1 MPLTFAASDEPR
13 RLSPVVLSATAS
25 SPVRQ
30 RPGARRW
37 TLALVGVAVLALA
50 ACGDKKAPA
59 AAPAAPT
66 VGYLTVVVQTQ
77 GLTTE
82 LAGRTRASQSAEVRP
97 QVSGILQKRLFIE
110 GSVVKAGQPLYQIDA
125 RTLEATVKSAE
136 AALAKSRASAQTA
149 RTNAERN
156 AELVKIDAI
165 SRQVFD
171 ESQAQVAQSA
181 ADVAVAQAALE
192 NARINLQY
200 SRIVAPIGGQID
212 LSAVLPGSLVT
223 ANQAQAL
230 TTISQLDP
238 IHVDIT
244 QSSSELLELRR
255 QWQAGTFGK
264 VEAGGAPVRLALEDG
279 SRYPHAGKLQFTG
292 ATVSQTTGA
301 ITLRAVFPNP
311 DRLLMP
317 GMYVRARLSTGEASD
332 AIVLPQQAVQRDP
345 AGKPSVQLLNAD
357 NKIEKRPI
365 RLGQALGAQW
375 LVLEGLKAGDRV
387 MVEGFQKARVGQ
399 TVTPLAMRM
408 EGNRVVEDKPSA
420 STGQGGPAGQGG
432 QAGQIPAASAP
443 PKP

>member
-13 RLSPVVLSATAS
+13 RVPPVALSATAP

-30 RPGARRW
+30 GPGARRW

-59 AAPAAPT
+59 ATPAAPT

-77 GLTTE
+77 GLSTE

-97 QVSGILQKRLFIE
+97 QVSGILQKRLFTE

-136 AALAKSRASAQTA
+136 AALAKSRAAAQTA

-399 TVTPLAMRM
+399 TVTPLAMRV
-408 EGNRVVEDKPSA
+408 EGNRVVEDKPTA

>member
-1 MPLTFAASDEPR
+1 MPLTTFVSPRLTRPLACGLVLAA
-13 RLSPVVLSATAS
+13 A
-25 SPVRQ
+25 
-30 RPGARRW
+30 
-37 TLALVGVAVLALA
+37 LALA

-59 AAPAAPT
+59 AAPAAPS
-66 VGYLTVVVQTQ
+66 VGYLTVVLQTQ
-77 GLTTE
+77 GLHTE

-97 QVSGILQKRLFIE
+97 QVSGILQQRLFTE

-125 RTLEATVKSAE
+125 RTLEATVKSTE
-136 AALAKSRASAQTA
+136 AALARARATAQTA

-200 SRIVAPIGGQID
+200 SRITAPISGQTE
-212 LSAVLPGSLVT
+212 LSVVLPGSLVT

-244 QSSSELLELRR
+244 QSSAELLELRR
-255 QWQAGTFGK
+255 QWQAGLFGK
-264 VEAGGAPVRLALEDG
+264 VEGSGAPVRLALEDG
-279 SRYPHAGKLQFTG
+279 SRYPHTGKLQFTG

-317 GMYVRARLSTGEASD
+317 GMYVRAQLATGESSE

-345 AGKPSVQLLNAD
+345 AGKPSVQLINAE

-387 MVEGFQKARVGQ
+387 MVDGFQKARVGQ
-399 TVTPLAMRM
+399 TVTPVAMRM
-408 EGNRVVEDKPSA
+408 NGSRVVEAQTSA
-420 STGQGGPAGQGG
+420 PAGQ
-432 QAGQIPAASAP
+432 AAAASAP

>member
-1 MPLTFAASDEPR
+1 MPLTFAASDEPCR
-13 RLSPVVLSATAS
+13 VPPAALFSAAACA
-25 SPVRQ
+25 PWPPAR
-30 RPGARRW
+30 ARRW
-37 TLALVGVAVLALA
+37 AWALAGAAVLALA
-50 ACGDKKAPA
+50 ACGEKKAPA
-59 AAPAAPT
+59 AAPPAPT
-66 VGYLTVVVQTQ
+66 VGYLTVVLQAQ
-77 GLTTE
+77 GLSTE

-97 QVSGILQKRLFIE
+97 QVSGILQKRLFTE
-110 GSVVKAGQPLYQIDA
+110 GSMVKAGQPLYQIDS

-200 SRIVAPIGGQID
+200 SRIVAPISGQID

-238 IHVDIT
+238 IYVDIT

-264 VEAGGAPVRLALEDG
+264 VDAGGAPVRLALEDG
-279 SRYPHAGKLQFTG
+279 SRYPHPGKLQFTG

-311 DRLLMP
+311 ERLLMP

-345 AGKPSVQLLNAD
+345 AGKPSVQLINAD

-387 MVEGFQKARVGQ
+387 MVDGFQKARVGQ
-399 TVTPLAMRM
+399 TVTPLAMRL
-408 EGNRVVEDKPSA
+408 EGNRVVEDKP
-420 STGQGGPAGQGG
+420 
-432 QAGQIPAASAP
+432 AA
-443 PKP
+443 

>member
-1 MPLTFAASDEPR
+1 MP
-13 RLSPVVLSATAS
+13 LSPVS
-25 SPVRQ
+25 SPVPRQ
-30 RPGARRW
+30 ATTPTQVISARPVRPAGPRRW
-37 TLALVGVAVLALA
+37 PWLLAGVAALGLA
-50 ACGDKKAPA
+50 ACGDQKAPSA
-59 AAPAAPT
+59 PPAAPP
-66 VGYLTVVVQTQ
+66 VGFLTVALQTQ
-77 GLTTE
+77 GLHTE

-97 QVSGILQKRLFIE
+97 QVSGILQKRLFTE
-110 GSVVKAGQPLYQIDA
+110 GATVRAGQPLYQIDA
-125 RTLEATVKSAE
+125 RTLGASVKSAE
-136 AALAKSRASAQTA
+136 AALAKAKASAQTA

-192 NARINLQY
+192 NAQINLQF
-200 SRIVAPIGGQID
+200 SRIVAPIDGQID

-244 QSSSELLELRR
+244 QSSAELLELRR

-264 VEAGGAPVRLALEDG
+264 VGASGAPVRLTLEDG
-279 SRYPHAGKLQFTG
+279 SAYPHAGKLQFTG
-292 ATVSQTTGA
+292 ATVGQSTGA

-317 GMYVRARLSTGEASD
+317 GMYVRARLSTGESGE
-332 AIVLPQQAVQRDP
+332 AIVLPQQALQRDP
-345 AGKPSVQLLNAD
+345 AGKPSVQLINAD
-357 NKIEKRPI
+357 DKIEKRPI
-365 RLGQALGAQW
+365 RLGQALDAQW
-375 LVLEGLKAGDRV
+375 LVLDGLKAGDRV
-387 MVEGFQKARVGQ
+387 MVDGFQKARVGQ
-399 TVTPLAMRM
+399 AVTPVAMRVD
-408 EGNRVVEDKPSA
+408 GNRVVEAQASA
-420 STGQGGPAGQGG
+420 STGQAQT
-432 QAGQIPAASAP
+432 AAA

>member
-1 MPLTFAASDEPR
+1 MPLISASSDVPR
-13 RLSPVVLSATAS
+13 RLLAGS
-25 SPVRQ
+25 
-30 RPGARRW
+30 
-37 TLALVGVAVLALA
+37 ALVVALALA
-50 ACGDKKAPA
+50 ACGGEKPPA
-59 AAPAAPT
+59 AKPPPPP
-66 VGYLTVVVQTQ
+66 VGFLTVVPQTQ
-77 GLTTE
+77 GLDTQ
-82 LAGRTRASQSAEVRP
+82 LPGRTRASQSAEVRP
-97 QVSGILQKRLFIE
+97 QVSGILQKRLFTE
-110 GSVVKAGQPLYQIDA
+110 GGMVKAGQPLYQIDA
-125 RTLEATVKSAE
+125 RSLEAAAKSAE
-136 AALAKSRASAQTA
+136 AALAKARATAQTA

-200 SRIVAPIGGQID
+200 SRILAPISGQTD
-212 LSAVLPGSLVT
+212 LSVVLPGSLVT

-238 IHVDIT
+238 MYVDIT

-255 QWQAGTFGK
+255 QWQAGAFGK
-264 VEAGGAPVRLALEDG
+264 VEASGAQVRLALEDG
-279 SRYPHAGKLQFTG
+279 SAYPHAGKLQFTG

-317 GMYVRARLSTGEASD
+317 GMYVRARLATGEASD
-332 AIVLPQQAVQRDP
+332 AIVVPQQALQRDP
-345 AGKPSVQLLNAD
+345 AGKPSVQILNAD
-357 NKIEKRPI
+357 NKIEKRPVQ
-365 RLGQALGAQW
+365 LGQALGSRW
-375 LVLEGLKAGDRV
+375 LVLDGLKPGERV

-399 TVTPLAMRM
+399 AVTPVAMRM
-408 EGNRVVEDKPSA
+408 EGNRVVEVQPAAGAAPGGAPDSGAGGQKP
-420 STGQGGPAGQGG
+420 PAGN
-432 QAGQIPAASAP
+432 AP

>member
-1 MPLTFAASDEPR
+1 MGT
-13 RLSPVVLSATAS
+13 
-25 SPVRQ
+25 
-30 RPGARRW
+30 
-37 TLALVGVAVLALA
+37 AVLLVS

-59 AAPAAPT
+59 AAPAAPP
-66 VGYLTVVVQTQ
+66 VGVLTVVAQSQ
-77 GLTTE
+77 GLHTE

-97 QVSGILQKRLFIE
+97 QVSGILQKRLFTE
-110 GSVVKAGQPLYQIDA
+110 GDTVKAGQPLYQIDA
-125 RTLEATVKSAE
+125 RTLEAAAKSAE

-181 ADVAVAQAALE
+181 ADVAVAQAALD

-223 ANQAQAL
+223 ANQTQAL

-244 QSSSELLELRR
+244 QSSAELLELRR
-255 QWQAGTFGK
+255 QWQAGAFGK
-264 VEAGGAPVRLALEDG
+264 VDASGAPVRLALEDG
-279 SRYPHAGKLQFTG
+279 SAYPHAGKLQFTG
-292 ATVSQTTGA
+292 ATVGQSTGA

-317 GMYVRARLSTGEASD
+317 GMYVRAQLATGVSSD

-345 AGKPSVQLLNAD
+345 AGKPSVQLINAD

-365 RLGQALGAQW
+365 RLGQALGSQW
-375 LVLEGLKAGDRV
+375 LVLDGVKPGDRV
-387 MVEGFQKARVGQ
+387 MVDGFQKARVGQ
-399 TVTPLAMRM
+399 AVTPVAMRV
-408 EGNRVVEDKPSA
+408 EGNRVVDAQAPA
-420 STGQGGPAGQGG
+420 PAGQ
-432 QAGQIPAASAP
+432 ARASAP

>member
-13 RLSPVVLSATAS
+13 RVPPVALSATAPT
-25 SPVRQ
+25 PVRQ
-30 RPGARRW
+30 GPGARRW
-37 TLALVGVAVLALA
+37 TLALVGAAVLALA

-59 AAPAAPT
+59 AAPAAPS
-66 VGYLTVVVQTQ
+66 VGYLTVVVQAQ
-77 GLTTE
+77 GLSTE

-97 QVSGILQKRLFIE
+97 QVSGILQKRLFTE

-136 AALAKSRASAQTA
+136 AALAKSRAAAQTA

-399 TVTPLAMRM
+399 TVTPLAMRV
-408 EGNRVVEDKPSA
+408 EGNRVVEDKPTA

>member
-1 MPLTFAASDEPR
+1 MPLNFAASAVPR
-13 RLSPVVLSATAS
+13 RVTTGFLIA
-25 SPVRQ
+25 
-30 RPGARRW
+30 
-37 TLALVGVAVLALA
+37 ALLALA
-50 ACGDKKAPA
+50 ACGDKKAPGPSA
-59 AAPAAPT
+59 SPPP
-66 VGYLTVVVQTQ
+66 VGYLTVVLKTQ
-77 GLTTE
+77 GLDTE

-97 QVSGILQKRLFIE
+97 QVSGILQKRLFTE
-110 GSVVKAGQPLYQIDA
+110 GASVKAGQPLYQIDA
-125 RTLEATVKSAE
+125 RTLEAATKSAE
-136 AALAKSRASAQTA
+136 AALAKARATAQTA

-181 ADVAVAQAALE
+181 ADVAVAQATLE

-200 SRIVAPIGGQID
+200 SRIVAPIGGQTD

-223 ANQAQAL
+223 ANQTQAL

-244 QSSSELLELRR
+244 QSSAELLELRR

-264 VEAGGAPVRLALEDG
+264 VEAGGAPVSLLLEDG

-317 GMYVRARLSTGEASD
+317 GMYVRARLATGESSD

-345 AGKPSVQLLNAD
+345 AGKPSVQLLNAE

-375 LVLEGLKAGDRV
+375 LVLDGLKAGDRV
-387 MVEGFQKARVGQ
+387 MVDGFQKARVGQ
-399 TVTPLAMRM
+399 AVTPVAMRV
-408 EGNRVVEDKPSA
+408 EGSRVVEDKAASSPSA
-420 STGQGGPAGQGG
+420 PAGQ
-432 QAGQIPAASAP
+432 APAASAP

>member
-13 RLSPVVLSATAS
+13 RVPPVALSATAP

-37 TLALVGVAVLALA
+37 TLALVGAAVLALA

-59 AAPAAPT
+59 AAPAAPS
-66 VGYLTVVVQTQ
+66 VGYLTVVVQAQ
-77 GLTTE
+77 GLSTE

-97 QVSGILQKRLFIE
+97 QVSGILQKRLFTE

-399 TVTPLAMRM
+399 TVTPLAMRV
-408 EGNRVVEDKPSA
+408 EGNRVVEDKPTA

-432 QAGQIPAASAP
+432 QAGQLPAASAP

>member
-1 MPLTFAASDEPR
+1 MLQPPAT
-13 RLSPVVLSATAS
+13 SPVPRQATAARGTP
-25 SPVRQ
+25 SP
-30 RPGARRW
+30 RPAWRPLAARCCSLVLAGATAW
-37 TLALVGVAVLALA
+37 ALA
-50 ACGDKKAPA
+50 ACGDQKAPS
-59 AAPAAPT
+59 AAPAAPP
-66 VGYLTVVVQTQ
+66 VGFLTVVLQTQ
-77 GLTTE
+77 GLHTE

-97 QVSGILQKRLFIE
+97 QVSGILQKRLFTE
-110 GSVVKAGQPLYQIDA
+110 GATVKAGQPLYQIDA
-125 RTLEATVKSAE
+125 RTLEAAVQSSQ
-136 AALAKSRASAQTA
+136 AALARARASAQTA
-149 RTNAERN
+149 RTNAARN

-181 ADVAVAQAALE
+181 ADVAVAQAALD
-192 NARINLQY
+192 NAQINLQY

-244 QSSSELLELRR
+244 QSSADVLELRR

-264 VEAGGAPVRLALEDG
+264 VEGGGAPVRLELEDG
-279 SRYPHAGKLQFTG
+279 SEYPHAGKLQFTG
-292 ATVSQTTGA
+292 TTVGQSTGA

-311 DRLLMP
+311 ERLLMP
-317 GMYVRARLSTGEASD
+317 GMYVRAQLATGQSSQ
-332 AIVLPQQAVQRDP
+332 AIVLPQQALQRDP
-345 AGKPSVQLLNAD
+345 AGQPSVQLITAD

-365 RLGQALGAQW
+365 RLGQALGTQW

-387 MVEGFQKARVGQ
+387 MVDGFQKARVGQ
-399 TVTPLAMRM
+399 AVTPVAMRLD
-408 EGNRVVEDKPSA
+408 GNRLVEARPSA
-420 STGQGGPAGQGG
+420 PAAQGAG
-432 QAGQIPAASAP
+432 ASAP

>member
-1 MPLTFAASDEPR
+1 MPLTTFVSPRLTRPLACGLVLAA
-13 RLSPVVLSATAS
+13 A
-25 SPVRQ
+25 
-30 RPGARRW
+30 
-37 TLALVGVAVLALA
+37 LALA

-59 AAPAAPT
+59 AAPAAPS
-66 VGYLTVVVQTQ
+66 VGYLTVVLQTQ
-77 GLTTE
+77 GLHTE

-97 QVSGILQKRLFIE
+97 QVSGILQQRLFTE

-125 RTLEATVKSAE
+125 RTLEATVKSTE
-136 AALAKSRASAQTA
+136 AALARARATAQTA

-200 SRIVAPIGGQID
+200 SRITAPISGQTE
-212 LSAVLPGSLVT
+212 LSVVLPGSLVT

-244 QSSSELLELRR
+244 QSSAELLELRR
-255 QWQAGTFGK
+255 QWQAGLFGK
-264 VEAGGAPVRLALEDG
+264 VEGSGAPVRLALEDG
-279 SRYPHAGKLQFTG
+279 SRYPHTGKLQFTG

-317 GMYVRARLSTGEASD
+317 GMYVRAQLATGESSE

-345 AGKPSVQLLNAD
+345 AGKPSVQLINAE

-387 MVEGFQKARVGQ
+387 MVDGFQKARVGQ
-399 TVTPLAMRM
+399 AVTPVAMRM
-408 EGNRVVEDKPSA
+408 NGSRVVEA
-420 STGQGGPAGQGG
+420 QAAAPAGQ
-432 QAGQIPAASAP
+432 AAAASAP

>member
-13 RLSPVVLSATAS
+13 RVPPAALFAATTPFPA
-25 SPVRQ
+25 RQ
-30 RPGARRW
+30 PGGRPWAW
-37 TLALVGVAVLALA
+37 ALVGAAVLALA

-59 AAPAAPT
+59 PAPKAAT
-66 VGYLTVVVQTQ
+66 VGYLTVVVQAQ
-77 GLTTE
+77 GLHTE

-97 QVSGILQKRLFIE
+97 QVSGILQKRLFTE
-110 GSVVKAGQPLYQIDA
+110 GAVVKAGQPLYQIDA

-156 AELVKIDAI
+156 GELVKIDAI

-200 SRIVAPIGGQID
+200 SRIVAPISGQTD
-212 LSAVLPGSLVT
+212 LSVVLPGSLVT

-317 GMYVRARLSTGEASD
+317 GMYVRARLSTGEAAE

-345 AGKPSVQLLNAD
+345 AGKPSVQLINAE

-387 MVEGFQKARVGQ
+387 MVDGFQKARVGQ
-399 TVTPLAMRM
+399 TVTPLAMRV
-408 EGNRVVEDKPSA
+408 EGNRVVEDKPA
-420 STGQGGPAGQGG
+420 GQGGQGGQGG
-432 QAGQIPAASAP
+432 QAGQLPVASAP

>member
-1 MPLTFAASDEPR
+1 M
-13 RLSPVVLSATAS
+13 
-25 SPVRQ
+25 
-30 RPGARRW
+30 
-37 TLALVGVAVLALA
+37 A

-59 AAPAAPT
+59 AAPAAPS
-66 VGYLTVVVQTQ
+66 VGYLTVVVQAQ
-77 GLTTE
+77 GLSTE

-97 QVSGILQKRLFIE
+97 QVSGILQKRLFTE

-136 AALAKSRASAQTA
+136 AALAKSRAAAQTA

-200 SRIVAPIGGQID
+200 SRIVAPISGQTD
-212 LSAVLPGSLVT
+212 LSVVLPGSLVT

-399 TVTPLAMRM
+399 TVTPLAMRV
-408 EGNRVVEDKPSA
+408 EGNRVVEDKPTA